1 MQILE
6 EKERKAQLQLQMLE
20 NASSIPKPT
29 IVIGPDG
36 KPRIQTVA
44 EQPRSS
50 TSKKSRFDL
59 AVHPSQLNA
68 PGVVVPPTSQVLA
81 DHR

>member
-20 NASSIPKPT
+20 NAHVPKPT

-36 KPRIQTVA
+36 KPRIQTVD

-59 AVHPSQLNA
+59 AVHPSQLNV
-68 PGVVVPPTSQVLA
+68 PGVVVPPSSQVLT